1 MTVFLSCSLPYRYSG
16 TLDKDNVGRPQ
27 KTDVP
32 PLGVTVR
39 LFTAAEGRG
48 NAASASSSSPT
59 LIPMGTAS
67 PGSAAAREGAA
78 QGERAEPLV
87 GPSPFACFVAFA
99 KANRTAWL
107 AWLAS
112 SAAPSPPVK
121 KKKKDPQLQS
131 EEALELFFSSQQ

>member
-78 QGERAEPLV
+78 QGERAEQL
-87 GPSPFACFVAFA
+87 VAFA

-131 EEALELFFSSQQ
+131 EEALELFFASQQ